1 MCNLRQVRWLL
12 PFDKKNKGGC
22 YQKTQYTMVGSFNS
36 FFFFGGGMMSL
47 FFFAMG
53 MMSVRLKLEDKIVLS
68 VLFTNL
74 CLFLWFNIAS

>member
-1 MCNLRQVRWLL
+1 MI
-12 PFDKKNKGGC
+12 KKTKEVVTK
-22 YQKTQYTMVGSFNS
+22 KTQYTMVGSFNS
-36 FFFFGGGMMSL
+36 FIFFGGGMMSL